1 MFRGGQRYLKIYVVI
16 RHQHLC
22 VPVRASVDER
32 KGTSIGEGGLMPHMA
47 QTGFTV
53 RELAPTETHD
63 LRRRVS
69 AAGRINLP
77 TWDHEL
83 DEAPGSW
90 HLGAVDSKG
99 RVVAISTFFR
109 EPCPNRP
116 EVSGAYRLQF
126 MAVEPSLQREG
137 LGTLVLTEALRRLRA
152 SGVSLLWATAR
163 PEAVP
168 FYQRFGFSVNET
180 ANPDRPVGLAPQ
192 PVIVLELGAQ
202 SGH

>member
-1 MFRGGQRYLKIYVVI
+1 ML
-16 RHQHLC
+16 
-22 VPVRASVDER
+22 E
-32 KGTSIGEGGLMPHMA
+32 MA
-47 QTGFTV
+47 QTEFAV

-90 HLGAVDSKG
+90 HLGAVDSNG
-99 RVVAISTFFR
+99 RVVAIATFFM
-109 EPCPNRP
+109 EQCPHRP
-116 EVSGAYRLQF
+116 EVAGAYRLQF
-126 MAVEPSLQREG
+126 MAVEPSLQRGG
-137 LGTLVLTEALRRLRA
+137 LGTLVLTEALQRLRA

-163 PEAVP
+163 PEAVA

-180 ANPDRPVGLAPQ
+180 ADPDRSVGLAAQ

-202 SGH
+202 AEH